1 MTKVPDI
8 LVTET
13 IHHGDYFYHDS
24 VRAASI
30 SDALPILLSRS
41 PYYAARYAENPDAML
56 RQIRSDLIE
65 HGIAYFGWATYKF
78 RVVE

>member
-8 LVTET
+8 IVAEV
-13 IHHGDYFYHDS
+13 IHHGDYFNQHLS
-24 VRAASI
+24 PGASI
-30 SDALPILLSRS
+30 SDALPSLLSRS

-65 HGIAYFGWATYKF
+65 HGIAYFGWATYTF

>member
-13 IHHGDYFYHDS
+13 IHHGDYFYRDS

-30 SDALPILLSRS
+30 SDALPSLLSRS
-41 PYYAARYAENPDAML
+41 PYYAERYIDEPNALL
-56 RQIRSDLIE
+56 RQVRHDLIE
-65 HGIAYFGWATYKF
+65 HGIAYFGWATYTF